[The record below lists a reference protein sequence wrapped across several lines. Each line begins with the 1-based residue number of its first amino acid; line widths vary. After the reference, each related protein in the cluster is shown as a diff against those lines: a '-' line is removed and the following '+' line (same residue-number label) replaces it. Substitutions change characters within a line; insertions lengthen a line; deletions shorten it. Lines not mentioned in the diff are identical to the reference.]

1 MQLYRRVFPGEPLRV
16 GRIFIQTERVPPNG
30 KSIYVGSPESA
41 NMPASWFLPYV
52 EKMSI
57 KNDIIGQSISALHQ
71 YSSLEFSQETY
82 FLFERNRLAS
92 LSHQ

>member
-1 MQLYRRVFPGEPLRV
+1 MKLYRRVFAGEPLRV
-16 GRIFIQTERVPPNG
+16 GRISTPTERVPSGG
-30 KSIYVGSPESA
+30 KSNVGSPESA
-41 NMPASWFLPYV
+41 SMPASCFLLYV

-57 KNDIIGQSISALHQ
+57 KDDTTGQSISALHQ

-82 FLFERNRLAS
+82 FLFEHNRLAS

>member
-1 MQLYRRVFPGEPLRV
+1 MEKV
-16 GRIFIQTERVPPNG
+16 
-30 KSIYVGSPESA
+30 YVGSPESA
-41 NMPASWFLPYV
+41 SMPASCFLPYV

-57 KNDIIGQSISALHQ
+57 KNDITGQSISALHQ

-82 FLFERNRLAS
+82 FLFEHNRLAS

>member
-1 MQLYRRVFPGEPLRV
+1 MFAGEPLRV
-16 GRIFIQTERVPPNG
+16 GRIFIQTERVPSSG

-41 NMPASWFLPYV
+41 SMPASCFLPYV

-57 KNDIIGQSISALHQ
+57 KNDVTGQSISALHQ

-82 FLFERNRLAS
+82 FLFEHYRLAS
-92 LSHQ
+92 LSHR